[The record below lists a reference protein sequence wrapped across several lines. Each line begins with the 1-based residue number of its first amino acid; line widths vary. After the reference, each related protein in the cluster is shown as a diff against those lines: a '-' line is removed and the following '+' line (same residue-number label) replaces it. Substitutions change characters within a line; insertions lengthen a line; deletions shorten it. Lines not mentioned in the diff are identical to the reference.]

1 MDTLKTIQKYNML
14 SNGETVLVGVSGG
27 PDSVC
32 LLHLLKELS
41 SYLKL
46 TLFAAHLNHC
56 IRAEESDKDEA
67 FVKNLCSD
75 WKIPC
80 ITTKI
85 DIPSKSK
92 EIKRGIE
99 ETARILR
106 YEFLNSTAK
115 HIGAGKIAVGHNADD
130 RAETVLMNIIRGC
143 GIDGLASI
151 KPINSNIIRPL
162 IDTKR
167 IEIDDYINLNNLPY
181 RVDES
186 NSDTTYSRNKI
197 RHELIPYLKENFN
210 PSIIDSLIRL
220 ADISTDTQDFLGFAV
235 DNARLK
241 TMRNNG
247 LDLSQIKD
255 LPQALAMSLI
265 RQIILNNRGNLID
278 IDLETILNILSVEKD
293 TVITLPGDDWFVH
306 IKDNLLSLKPAK
318 QNTPKIEYNYQLEI
332 PGQVFIPQANLTIS
346 VSVLDELPTNIKPD
360 SNTAHFDLDQI
371 NLPLTIRNFKPG
383 DKMSLFGMSGHK
395 KLHDIFIDE
404 KIPNEKRGIIPIL
417 CDASQILWVPG
428 IKRSNAA
435 IVGENSNSVIKISI
449 SSLDY

>member
-32 LLHLLKELS
+32 LLHILKELS
-41 SYLKL
+41 SEFNL
-46 TLFAAHLNHC
+46 TLFAAHVNHC

-67 FVKNLCSD
+67 FVKKLCSD

-80 ITTKI
+80 ISTKI

-106 YEFLNSTAK
+106 YEFLNTTAK
-115 HIGAGKIAVGHNADD
+115 NIGAGKIAVGHNADD
-130 RAETVLMNIIRGC
+130 RAETLLMNIIRGC
-143 GIDGLASI
+143 GIDGLGSI
-151 KPINSNIIRPL
+151 KPINGNIIRPL
-162 IDTKR
+162 IDAKR
-167 IEIDDYINLNNLPY
+167 SEIEEYISLKKLPF
-181 RVDES
+181 RIDES

-210 PSIIDSLIRL
+210 PLIIDSFRRL
-220 ADISTDTQDFLGFAV
+220 ADISTDTQDFISFAV

-241 TMRNNG
+241 VIRNNG

-265 RQIILNNRGNLID
+265 RQLILDIRGNLID
-278 IDLETILNILSVEKD
+278 IEYETILNILSSEND
-293 TVITLPGDDWFVH
+293 IVITLPGGDWFVH

-318 QNTPKIEYNYQLEI
+318 PKILEIEYNYKLEI
-332 PGQVFIPQANLTIS
+332 PGEVFIPETKVTFSASILLEKPI
-346 VSVLDELPTNIKPD
+346 NIKLD
-360 SNTAHFDLDQI
+360 SNTTYFDLDQV

-417 CDASQILWVPG
+417 CDANKILWIVG
-428 IKRSNAA
+428 IKRSNAG
-435 IVGENSNSVIKISI
+435 IVGENCKSVIKISI
-449 SSLDY
+449 QTE